1 MFNVKNLTTLLL
13 CVFMAACSQKKD
25 GHFVVTGKIKNIAD
39 QHVYL
44 EQLYFGDKSPEVLDT
59 AEMKNGNFSLKGM
72 GSEETLF
79 RVRFEKESNNYLVIN
94 DQAEINIESDANDKT
109 INSQKVNSPAN
120 KGLKDLI
127 LGMITRGEAMDNATA
142 VADSLQTAGN
152 DSLFTIEKN
161 KLALMS
167 DDFQSYLKKYIDSSN
182 DPVLTIFAIGNDR
195 TADATT
201 INERVKNLKK
211 RFPNHTGIADM
222 IGQYN
227 KYLAEQNKPQAQTQ
241 TPARPEVGAMAPDFT
256 LTDVDGK
263 PFSLSQ
269 LKGQYVLVDF
279 WASWCGPCRG
289 ENPNVVA
296 AFNKYKNKNFTVL
309 GVSLDEVKDKWLDA
323 IKKDNLTWK
332 HVSDLKGWYSSVVP
346 LYGFDG
352 IPYNVLIDPKG
363 KIIAT
368 ELREAA
374 LDAFLGKELGR

>member
-1 MFNVKNLTTLLL
+1 
-13 CVFMAACSQKKD
+13 MAACSQKKD
-25 GHFVVTGKIKNIAD
+25 GHFVVTGKIKNIKD
-39 QHVYL
+39 QQVYL

-59 AEMKNGNFSLKGM
+59 AEMKNGSFSLKGN
-72 GSEETLF
+72 GTEETLF
-79 RVRFEKESNNYLVIN
+79 RVRFEKETNNYLIIN
-94 DQAEINIESDANDKT
+94 DQDEINIEADANDKT
-109 INSQKVNSPAN
+109 INSQKIISPAN

-142 VADSLQTAGN
+142 VVDSLQTAGN

-279 WASWCGPCRG
+279 WASWCDPCRG

-309 GVSLDEVKDKWLDA
+309 GVSLDEAKDKWMEA

-352 IPYNVLIDPKG
+352 IPYNVLIDPQG

-368 ELREAA
+368 ELRESA
-374 LDAFLGKELGR
+374 LDEFLGKTLK

>member
-25 GHFVVTGKIKNIAD
+25 GHFVVTGKIKNIKD
-39 QHVYL
+39 QQVYL

-59 AEMKNGNFSLKGM
+59 AEMKNGSFSLKGN
-72 GSEETLF
+72 GTEETLF
-79 RVRFEKESNNYLVIN
+79 RVRFEKETNNYLIIN
-94 DQAEINIESDANDKT
+94 DQPEISIEADANDKT

-211 RFPNHTGIADM
+211 RFPTHTGIADM

-241 TPARPEVGAMAPDFT
+241 TNARPEVGAMAPDFT

-309 GVSLDEVKDKWLDA
+309 GVSLDEAKDKWLEA

-332 HVSDLKGWYSSVVP
+332 HVSDLKGWQSSIVP
-346 LYGFDG
+346 IYGFDG
-352 IPYNVLIDPKG
+352 IPYNVLIDPQG
-363 KIIAT
+363 KILAT

-374 LDAFLGKELGR
+374 LDEFLGKMLK

>member
-44 EQLYFGDKSPEVLDT
+44 EQLYFGDKEPEVLDT
-59 AEMKNGNFSLKGM
+59 AEMKNGSFTLKGM
-72 GSEETLF
+72 GTEETLF
-79 RVRFEKESNNYLVIN
+79 RVRFEKESNNYLIIN
-94 DQAEINIESDANDKT
+94 DQAEINLEADAKDNS

-127 LGMITRGEAMDNATA
+127 MGMITRGEAMDNAAA
-142 VADSLQTAGN
+142 VTDSLQTAGN

-161 KLALMS
+161 KLTLMS

-195 TADATT
+195 TADATV

-211 RFPNHTGIADM
+211 RFPTHTGIADM
-222 IGQYN
+222 IVQYN
-227 KYLAEQNKPQAQTQ
+227 KYLAEQNKPKAQTQ
-241 TPARPEVGAMAPDFT
+241 TPTRPEVGAMAPDFT

-269 LKGQYVLVDF
+269 MKGQYVLVDF

-296 AFNKYKNKNFTVL
+296 AYNKYKNKNFTVL
-309 GVSLDEVKDKWLDA
+309 GVSLDEVKDKWLKA
-323 IKKDNLTWK
+323 IKDDNLTWK

-352 IPYNVLIDPKG
+352 IPYNVLIDPQG

-368 ELREAA
+368 ELRESA
-374 LDAFLGKELGR
+374 LDEFLGKELK

>member
-1 MFNVKNLTTLLL
+1 MFNAKNLTTLLL

-25 GHFVVTGKIKNIAD
+25 GHFVVNGKIKNIKD
-39 QHVYL
+39 QQVYL
-44 EQLYFGDKSPEVLDT
+44 EQLYFGDKAPEVLDT
-59 AEMKNGNFSLKGM
+59 AEMKNGSFTLKGI

-79 RVRFEKESNNYLVIN
+79 RVRFEKESNNYLIIN
-94 DQAEINIESDANDKT
+94 DQAEINIEADANDKT

-127 LGMITRGEAMDNATA
+127 MGMITRGENMDQVAA
-142 VADSLQTAGN
+142 VADSLETAGN

-161 KLALMS
+161 KLTMMS
-167 DDFQSYLKKYIDSSN
+167 DDFQAYLKKYIDNSN

-195 TADATT
+195 TADATA
-201 INERVKNLKK
+201 INERIKNLKK

-241 TPARPEVGAMAPDFT
+241 APARPEIGSMAPDFT
-256 LTDVDGK
+256 LADVDGK

-279 WASWCGPCRG
+279 WASWCGPCRR

-296 AFNKYKNKNFTVL
+296 AFNKFKSKNFTVL
-309 GVSLDEVKDKWLDA
+309 GVSLDEVKDKWLKA
-323 IKKDNLTWK
+323 IKDDNLTWK
-332 HVSDLKGWYSSVVP
+332 HVSDLKGWQSSVVP

-352 IPYNVLIDPKG
+352 IPYNVLVDPQG

-374 LDAFLGKELGR
+374 LDEFLGKELK

>member
-25 GHFVVTGKIKNIAD
+25 GHFVVNGKIKNIKD

-59 AEMKNGNFSLKGM
+59 AEMKNGSFTLKGN
-72 GSEETLF
+72 GTEETLF
-79 RVRFEKESNNYLVIN
+79 RVRFEKETNNYLIIN
-94 DQAEINIESDANDKT
+94 DQAEINIEADANDKT
-109 INSQKVNSPAN
+109 INSQKINSPAN

-127 LGMITRGEAMDNATA
+127 LGMITRGEAMDHTTA

-195 TADATT
+195 TADATA

-211 RFPNHTGIADM
+211 RFPTHTGIADM
-222 IGQYN
+222 IVQYN

-296 AFNKYKNKNFTVL
+296 AFNKYKSKNFTVL
-309 GVSLDEVKDKWLDA
+309 GVSLDEDKNKWMEA

-332 HVSDLKGWYSSVVP
+332 HVSDLKGWQSSIVP

-352 IPYNVLIDPKG
+352 IPYNVLIDPQG
-363 KIIAT
+363 KILAT
-368 ELREAA
+368 ELRESA
-374 LDAFLGKELGR
+374 LDEFLGKTLK